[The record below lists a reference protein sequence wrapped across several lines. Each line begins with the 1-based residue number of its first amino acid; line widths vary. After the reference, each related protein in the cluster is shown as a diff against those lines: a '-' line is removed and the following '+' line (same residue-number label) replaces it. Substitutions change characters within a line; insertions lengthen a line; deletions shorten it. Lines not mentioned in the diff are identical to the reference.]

1 MACVE
6 PRGPSGRMSV
16 VLNTVDQVLGA
27 AKSAGPQLSFAVDR
41 ITAREIVR
49 SRVLMEVD
57 RYNSNACTDHALSLI
72 FPPKEE
78 HALNGPRRLQPRP
91 LNAERQIEVA
101 LEAIRKGRIVI
112 MFNGV
117 QVSDLDAPLLVT
129 PVSEARFLQLI
140 PLVGG

>member
-1 MACVE
+1 MAS
-6 PRGPSGRMSV
+6 RGTAGASCRMSV
-16 VLNTVDQVLGA
+16 VLNTIDQVLGA
-27 AKSAGPQLSFAVDR
+27 AKSAGPQLSFPRDH
-41 ITAREIVR
+41 ITAREIIR
-49 SRVLMEVD
+49 TRVLMEVD
-57 RYNSNACTDHALSLI
+57 RYNRSACADHALSLL

-78 HALNGPRRLQPRP
+78 HALNGPRRSQPRQ

-117 QVSDLDAPLLVT
+117 HISDLDAPLLVT
-129 PVSEARFLQLI
+129 PVSEARFLQLV

>member
-1 MACVE
+1 
-6 PRGPSGRMSV
+6 MSV

-27 AKSAGPQLSFAVDR
+27 ARSAGPQLSFAVDR
-41 ITAREIVR
+41 ITAREIIR
-49 SRVLMEVD
+49 TRVLIEVD
-57 RYNSNACTDHALSLI
+57 RYNCSAGADHALSLL

-78 HALNGPRRLQPRP
+78 HVLNGPRRLQPRQ

-101 LEAIRKGRIVI
+101 LEAVRKGRIVI
-112 MFNGV
+112 IFNGV

-129 PVSEARFLQLI
+129 PVSEARFLQLV

>member
-1 MACVE
+1 
-6 PRGPSGRMSV
+6 MSV

-27 AKSAGPQLSFAVDR
+27 ARSAGPQLSFARDR
-41 ITAREIVR
+41 VTAREIIR
-49 SRVLMEVD
+49 TRVLIEVD
-57 RYNSNACTDHALSLI
+57 RYNCSTCADHALSLI

-78 HALNGPRRLQPRP
+78 HVLNGPHRSQPRP

-101 LEAIRKGRIVI
+101 LEAVRKGRIVI

-117 QVSDLDAPLLVT
+117 QVSDIDAPLLVT
-129 PVSEARFLQLI
+129 PVSEARFLQLV

>member
-49 SRVLMEVD
+49 TRVLIEVD
-57 RYNSNACTDHALSLI
+57 RYNRGACADHGLSLL

-78 HALNGPRRLQPRP
+78 HVLNGPRRLQPRQ

-101 LEAIRKGRIVI
+101 LEAVRKGRIVI

-117 QVSDLDAPLLVT
+117 QVSDLDAPLVVT
-129 PVSEARFLQLI
+129 PVSEARFLQLV

>member
-1 MACVE
+1 
-6 PRGPSGRMSV
+6 MSV

-27 AKSAGPQLSFAVDR
+27 ARSAGPQLSFPRDR

-57 RYNSNACTDHALSLI
+57 RYNRSACADHAASLI

-78 HALNGPRRLQPRP
+78 PALNGPRRLQPRQ

-101 LEAIRKGRIVI
+101 LEAVRKGRIVI

-117 QVSDLDAPLLVT
+117 QVNDIDAPLLVT
-129 PVSEARFLQLI
+129 PVSEARFLQLV

>member
-1 MACVE
+1 
-6 PRGPSGRMSV
+6 MSV

-112 MFNGV
+112 MFNACRSAISMLRFWSRRSAKPG
-117 QVSDLDAPLLVT
+117 SCSLFPW
-129 PVSEARFLQLI
+129 SEAD
-140 PLVGG
+140 